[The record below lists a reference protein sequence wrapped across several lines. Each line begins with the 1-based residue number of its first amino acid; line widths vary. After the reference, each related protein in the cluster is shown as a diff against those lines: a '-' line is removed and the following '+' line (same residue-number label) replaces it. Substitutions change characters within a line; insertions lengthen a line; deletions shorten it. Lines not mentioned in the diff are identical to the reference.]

1 MKTKPI
7 IKNFLTRA
15 AMTLAAVLMTSATAW
30 ADEWDET
37 TKTLTITYY
46 FYPET
51 YKGRTDIEHLVFDY
65 WLDWMG
71 AESFSGCTGLK
82 TVTFEKWVEY
92 IPEQAFKGCTSLT
105 SVTLPNGLKSIM
117 ENAFEGCTSLTSI
130 NLPNGLKSI
139 KESAFKG
146 CTSLTSATLP
156 NSLGSIESYT
166 FEGCTGL
173 TSVTL
178 PDGLGAIGSNAFKDC
193 TSLTS
198 VTLPDGLGFIGSS
211 AFEGCTSL
219 TSITIP
225 SNARDVQSNAFK
237 DCTNITT
244 VIDMVTGRSSNIEDL
259 FGNVSSSCHFYFH
272 SQSMYDINKD
282 DYGDRITV
290 FSGIRTYGGAIAT
303 TSAEPVITFGD
314 TDYYTT
320 GTQFTI
326 SHGDAPYGYH
336 EDFKGY
342 QVKNASGD
350 DITATALSGTTLTL
364 LEGDDISVTALYDLA
379 EYTITY
385 DLNGGELECGVGNTV
400 YPTTY
405 TVFSKEIK
413 IDYDYL
419 AYFGPNGIPCK
430 DGYEFLGW
438 TGPGYEE
445 PTKVIVIPSG
455 SYGNRTYTANWK
467 RITYTIIYYLEGGS
481 LPEGVTNPTSYTVD
495 TETFTLNNPT
505 RKGYEFRGWWASFD
519 DKIEKIR
526 TIPKGSSS
534 NMWFHAYWTY
544 ILSDAIDLAD
554 NADNAALISE
564 YEDLS
569 VKVTLQ
575 GRTLYRDG
583 DWNTLT
589 VPFSITDAD
598 DADGIS
604 FTGTPLE
611 GATVKTL
618 SSSAFSNGT
627 LTLNFEDATSIEA
640 GKPYIV
646 KWDGAVNLTINST
659 TDWNAFAESVNG
671 GKLYAGK
678 TVLLGAD
685 INVSTMVGTAEH
697 PFSGTF
703 EGAGHTLNVSIS
715 DGGDGAAP
723 FRYISGATI
732 CNVKTTGSVSGGN
745 YSAGLVGIAVGGT
758 NSIRNCYAAASVSG
772 GSYASGILGNGTTS
786 TTTISSCMFDGY
798 LSATNMGVFCGWGE
812 SGSTQTAENSV
823 AYGTYADLSIII
835 DEGSGRSIDLLL
847 GNGTKTVT
855 NCFRNKSTFS
865 QGDYWLIMHMGG
877 DHPLRY
883 DYLGSNW
890 TYDNGQFALNPTV
903 NLVDTNIKNPAF
915 PNVMVDATAS
925 SVETTWVDFVG
936 TYEPLSF
943 SDADPSILFL
953 GTESKLYYPLSGA
966 YIGAQRAFFR
976 LKGIA
981 AGDTHNQARAF
992 VLNFGDSETTGIL
1005 STTNLTNYTNSDAWY
1020 DLSGRR
1026 LSGKPTQ
1033 KGLYINNG
1041 RKVVIK

>member
-15 AMTLAAVLMTSATAW
+15 AMTLAALLMTSASAW
-30 ADEWDET
+30 ADTWDET
-37 TKTLTITYY
+37 TKTLTVTSD
-46 FYPET
+46 PELT
-51 YKGRTDIEHLVFDY
+51 YKDRTDIEHLVIGDGVNVIGPDY
-65 WLDWMG
+65 
-71 AESFSGCTGLK
+71 FSGCTGVK
-82 TVTFEKWVEY
+82 SVVISSRVAY
-92 IPEQAFKGCTSLT
+92 IFDGAFKNCTSLT
-105 SVTLPNGLKSIM
+105 TVIDLAIRNRLHDIFFP
-117 ENAFEGCTSLTSI
+117 
-130 NLPNGLKSI
+130 PYSI
-139 KESAFKG
+139 KEVF
-146 CTSLTSATLP
+146 
-156 NSLGSIESYT
+156 N
-166 FEGCTGL
+166 
-173 TSVTL
+173 
-178 PDGLGAIGSNAFKDC
+178 NA
-193 TSLTS
+193 
-198 VTLPDGLGFIGSS
+198 
-211 AFEGCTSL
+211 
-219 TSITIP
+219 
-225 SNARDVQSNAFK
+225 
-237 DCTNITT
+237 
-244 VIDMVTGRSSNIEDL
+244 
-259 FGNVSSSCHFYFH
+259 SSSCHFYVH
-272 SQSMYDINKD
+272 SQSMYDKNKD

-290 FSGIRTYGGAIAT
+290 ISGITTIAGAIAT
-303 TSAEPVITFGD
+303 TSAEPLITYNGVN
-314 TDYYTT
+314 YYTP
-320 GTQFTI
+320 GTQLTI
-326 SHGDAPYGYH
+326 SHGDAAPNGYSG
-336 EDFKGY
+336 DFQGY
-342 QVKNASGD
+342 QVSNSSGG
-350 DITATALSGTTLTL
+350 DITSTALNGTTLTL
-364 LEGDDISVTALYDLA
+364 PDDGDVTVKALYDLV

-385 DLNGGELECGVGNTV
+385 DLDGGEIEIGVGNIA

-405 TVFSKEIK
+405 TIESREIR
-413 IDYDYL
+413 IDLVNMGNSFLPQKGGYD
-419 AYFGPNGIPCK
+419 
-430 DGYEFLGW
+430 FLGW
-438 TGPGYEE
+438 TGPGYDE
-445 PTKVIVIPSG
+445 PTKVIIIPSG
-455 SYGNRTYTANWK
+455 SYGNRTYTANWQIK
-467 RITYTIIYYLEGGS
+467 SYTISYNLDGGS
-481 LPEGVTNPTSYTVD
+481 WPEGVTILYSYTPE
-495 TETFTLNNPT
+495 TETFTLYNPT
-505 RKGYEFRGWWASFD
+505 RKGYEFLGWRLQSENNSEAQID
-519 DKIEKIR
+519 R
-526 TIPKGSSS
+526 TIPKGSYG
-534 NMWFHAYWTY
+534 NKLFLAVWNYL
-544 ILSDAIDLAD
+544 LSDAIDLAD

-564 YEDLS
+564 YEELS
-569 VKVTLQ
+569 VDVTLQ

-598 DADGIS
+598 DAAGIS

-745 YSAGLVGIAVGGT
+745 YSAGLVGFASGGT
-758 NSIRNCYAAASVSG
+758 NSIRDCYAAASVSG
-772 GSYASGILGNGTTS
+772 GSYASGILGNGATS

-855 NCFRNKSTFS
+855 NCFRNKSAFS

-953 GTESKLYYPLSGA
+953 GTESTLYYPLSGA

-976 LKGIA
+976 LKGIE

-1026 LSGKPTQ
+1026 LNGKPTQ